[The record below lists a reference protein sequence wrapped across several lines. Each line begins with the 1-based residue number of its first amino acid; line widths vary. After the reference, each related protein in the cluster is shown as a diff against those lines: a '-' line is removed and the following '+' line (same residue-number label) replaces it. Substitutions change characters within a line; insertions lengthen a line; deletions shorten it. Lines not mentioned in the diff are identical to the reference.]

1 MMIDAMSMFSKG
13 ATITKLDFAHDETS
27 QQRNGNRN
35 TVLAIL
41 LLAAALLFCGPS
53 FALAEDNRPI
63 PSHGYA
69 ARDASGVLSPFEFER
84 RPVGD
89 NDILIEIKY
98 SGICH
103 SDIHSVKSEWA
114 EEIYPLVAGHEIV
127 GTVAKVGKNV
137 TKFKVGD
144 NAGVGVM
151 VDSCGECAYCRIG
164 KEQFCEKGASFTYS
178 GGLHGGYA
186 NNIVVTERFALHIPK
201 SIPLPQ
207 AAPMLCA
214 GVTTY
219 SPLKAVGIK
228 PGDKVAVAG
237 LGGLGH
243 MAVQYAKSFGAD
255 VTVFEITDAKKD
267 AALALGASEYV
278 NTRKNPEAL
287 HSYRGKFHV
296 VVSTIPVKFE
306 IQPYIDALRPMGT
319 LINLGLPPVG
329 DNTSLVNL
337 QTLVGG
343 NKTLVGSLIGGIPET
358 QEMLNY
364 SAKHG
369 ISAKVEIIPIQQ
381 INEAIQNVLDG
392 KVEFRYVID
401 ASSIE

>member
-1 MMIDAMSMFSKG
+1 MSHRNTALLLAVLVFFSWSSF
-13 ATITKLDFAHDETS
+13 AFAHDS
-27 QQRNGNRN
+27 Q
-35 TVLAIL
+35 
-41 LLAAALLFCGPS
+41 
-53 FALAEDNRPI
+53 PI
-63 PSHGYA
+63 QSLGWA
-69 ARDASGVLSPFEFER
+69 ARDASGILSPFKFER

-114 EEIYPLVAGHEIV
+114 KEIYPLVAGHEIV
-127 GTVAKVGKNV
+127 GVVTQVGKNV
-137 TKFKVGD
+137 SRFKVGD

-151 VDSCGECAYCRIG
+151 VDSCGECEFCRIG
-164 KEQFCEKGASFTYS
+164 KEQFCEKGAAFTYS
-178 GGLHGGYA
+178 NGLRGGYA
-186 NNIVVTERFALHIPK
+186 NNIVVTERFALRIPK

-219 SPLKAVGIK
+219 SPLKALGLK

-243 MAVQYAKSFGAD
+243 MAVQYAKSFGAE
-255 VTVFEITDAKKD
+255 VTVFEITDTKKD
-267 AALALGASEYV
+267 AAIALGATTYV
-278 NTRKNPEAL
+278 NTRANPEAL
-287 HSYRGKFHV
+287 NGYRGQFKAI
-296 VVSTIPVKFE
+296 VSTIPVKFE

-319 LINLGLPPVG
+319 IINLGLPPAG
-329 DNTSLVNL
+329 DNTSVVNL

-343 NKTLVGSLIGGIPET
+343 NKTLLGSLIGGIPET
-358 QEMLNY
+358 QEMLDY
-364 SAKHG
+364 SAEHG
-369 ISAKVEIIPIQQ
+369 ISAKVEVIPVQKV
-381 INEAIQNVLDG
+381 NEAIQNVLDG

-401 ASSIE
+401 ASTIK